1 MVKTPRLSHLV
12 VEEEYH
18 AKERLHEVVVGLLDG
33 GRHGEEV
40 IRQRDDATREVLRVQ
55 HAATR

>member
-1 MVKTPRLSHLV
+1 MKTARRTHLV

-18 AKERLHEVVVGLLDG
+18 AQERLHEVVIGLLDA

-40 IRQRDDATREVLRVQ
+40 LRQREDAPNEVLRIQ
-55 HAATR
+55 HAAPR